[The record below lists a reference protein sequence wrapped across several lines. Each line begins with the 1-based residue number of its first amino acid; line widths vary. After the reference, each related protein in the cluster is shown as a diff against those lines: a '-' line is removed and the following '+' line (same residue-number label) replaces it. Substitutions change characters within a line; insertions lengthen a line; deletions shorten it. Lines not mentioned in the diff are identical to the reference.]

1 MNIDHG
7 KSTWTGSELDDLR
20 AIVRETMTKAQIT
33 QAQIARE
40 ASLAGAT
47 LSQFLSASYQGD
59 NQKIASQL
67 SRWLDARHREAEVLE
82 SAPPAPSFVMT
93 PTAAKV
99 MTALQHAQVLSD
111 MALVVGAPG
120 VGKSAAAQQYAATTP
135 RVTIATASP
144 AVRSVSAI
152 LSTIIIGLT
161 GRAPTY
167 RVRIECT
174 NFIRQ
179 HLAAGALL
187 VIDEAQHCDF
197 EALEELRAIHDATS
211 CGLVLM
217 GNASVLTR
225 IEGAQRDP
233 AYAQLFGRAGWRV
246 KLDGS
251 AQADV
256 APVLE
261 TMGVTAPDV
270 VNYCQQ
276 IAARD
281 SLRVVVKVVRGALML
296 SRGAREDL
304 NPHHLAAAYRQLGGA
319 LRAAA

>member
-7 KSTWTGSELDDLR
+7 KRTWSDGELEELR
-20 AIVRETMTKAQIT
+20 QLLRSHIAEASIT
-33 QAQIARE
+33 QATVSRGSGV
-40 ASLAGAT
+40 ASAT
-47 LSQFLSASYQGD
+47 LSQFLSGSYAGD
-59 NQKIASQL
+59 NMKVASQL
-67 SRWLDARHREAEVLE
+67 ARWLDARHREAEVLE
-82 SAPPAPSFVMT
+82 AAPPEPTFVMT
-93 PTAAKV
+93 PTATKV
-99 MTALQHAQVLSD
+99 MTALQHAQVLGD
-111 MALVVGAPG
+111 MALIVGAPG
-120 VGKSAAAQQYAATTP
+120 VGKSASARQYAAKTP
-135 RVTIATASP
+135 RVVTATASP
-144 AVRSVSAI
+144 AVRTVSAI
-152 LSTIIIGLT
+152 LSTIITAIT

-167 RVRIECT
+167 RVRVECT

-179 HLAAGALL
+179 ALGSGWLL

-197 EALEELRAIHDATS
+197 EALEELRAIHDATK

-217 GNASVLTR
+217 GNASVLSR

-246 KLDGS
+246 RLDRS
-251 AQADV
+251 DLADV

-261 TMGVTAPDV
+261 TMGVTAPEV
-270 VNYCQQ
+270 VEYCRQ

-281 SLRVVVKVVRGALML
+281 SLRVVIKVVRGALML

-319 LRAAA
+319 ARAA